1 MLILYNLFGKN
12 KRTFL
17 SSFYEAS
24 ITLIPKGIKDII
36 SKENHRQIFL
46 MNVSAKIFSKIIK
59 PGLPRRTL
67 QGKYF
72 LTTATLE
79 CCYKQK

>member
-46 MNVSAKIFSKIIK
+46 MNVSAKIFSKIFTNQMQQHIK
-59 PGLPRRTL
+59 GMMQLC
-67 QGKYF
+67 KY
-72 LTTATLE
+72 T
-79 CCYKQK
+79 KKH